1 MTAIVPTE
9 TQAIR
14 TARSSQR
21 RGPVWWVKWFAMTF
35 GLLIILI
42 AAWQIAATISPT
54 PEVPS
59 PARIWT
65 YFWSQFFGSGG
76 RGLSAR
82 DAWFGHALPTM
93 GRVLAG
99 FVLGSAVG
107 ILLGILTGLSRLFRY
122 TTSWVIDFLRA
133 VPVVAVLPLFIV
145 LLGGGDGMRVAFI
158 TYGISLYVLINA
170 ANGVASVDPTL
181 VMMGQAFRLTR
192 WQIITRIV
200 LPAAQPQIWAGLRIA
215 TIGSLILGIVSEF
228 FNATNGIGY
237 QIQFT
242 IGPFNMPGMWS
253 WILLLA
259 LFGLAMNLTIEG
271 IERRALRWHRQ
282 SH

>member
-1 MTAIVPTE
+1 MATTVPTE

-14 TARSSQR
+14 TARGGVR
-21 RGPVWWVKWFAMTF
+21 RGPVWWLKWFAMTF

-42 AAWQIAATISPT
+42 AAWQIAATVSPT
-54 PEVPS
+54 PEIPS
-59 PARIWT
+59 PARIGA
-65 YFWSQFFGSGG
+65 YFWNQFFGGGG
-76 RGLSAR
+76 RGLSAS
-82 DAWFGHALPTM
+82 DAWLKHALPTM
-93 GRVLAG
+93 GRVLLG

-107 ILLGILTGLSRLFRY
+107 IVLGILTGLSRVFRY
-122 TTSWVIDFLRA
+122 STSWVVDFLRA

-181 VMMGQAFRLTR
+181 IMMGQAFRLSR
-192 WQIITRIV
+192 MQIVFRIV
-200 LPAAQPQIWAGLRIA
+200 IPAAQPQIWAGLRIA

-237 QIQFT
+237 QIQFN
-242 IGPFNMPGMWS
+242 IGPFNMPGMWA

-259 LFGLAMNLTIEG
+259 LFGLALNLTIEG
-271 IERRALRWHRQ
+271 TERRVLRWHRQ

>member
-1 MTAIVPTE
+1 MVVTTE

-14 TARSSQR
+14 AARASAR

-42 AAWQIAATISPT
+42 AAWQISATISPT

-59 PARIWT
+59 PARIGA
-65 YFWSQFFGSGG
+65 YFWNQFFGSGG
-76 RGLSAR
+76 RGLSAS

-93 GRVLAG
+93 GRVLLG
-99 FVLGSAVG
+99 FVLGSTVG
-107 ILLGILTGLSRLFRY
+107 ILLGILTGLSRVFRY
-122 TTSWVIDFLRA
+122 STSWVVDFLRA

-181 VMMGQAFRLTR
+181 VMMGQSFRLSR
-192 WQIITRIV
+192 RQIVWRIV

-237 QIQFT
+237 QIQFN
-242 IGPFNMPGMWS
+242 IGPFNMPGMWA
-253 WILLLA
+253 WVLILA
-259 LFGLAMNLTIEG
+259 LFGLALNLTIEG
-271 IERRALRWHRQ
+271 VERRMLRWHRN